1 MELVYPPDREKLA
14 KQFKEQRN
22 EGKIL
27 QLEYRLVAKDG
38 HTVWVS
44 DHCLITV
51 ENGAEVAYCVIL
63 DAARHHQ
70 AEEELRLSLER
81 HNIIME
87 QTNDIIF
94 EWDIRNDELYLSPK
108 WKSQYGYQPIT
119 KNVSSEIPRISHI
132 HPDDVP
138 VFQDLMQTMR
148 IGIPYK
154 EAEFRIADGAGVYR
168 WRLVRATAQFD
179 IDNKPFKAVGVIVI
193 SIHRRQRKRPWRTG
207 RHAMCSPASITRFLP
222 KAG

>member
-1 MELVYPPDREKLA
+1 MNLLHYSEREIETQFQNHLMELVYPPDREKLA

-38 HTVWVS
+38 LTVWVS

-119 KNVSSEIPRISHI
+119 KNVSSEIPRISHPSGRCTGI
-132 HPDDVP
+132 SGSDADHENRHP
-138 VFQDLMQTMR
+138 L
-148 IGIPYK
+148 
-154 EAEFRIADGAGVYR
+154 
-168 WRLVRATAQFD
+168 
-179 IDNKPFKAVGVIVI
+179 
-193 SIHRRQRKRPWRTG
+193 
-207 RHAMCSPASITRFLP
+207 
-222 KAG
+222 